1 MFLSGSVRVGKSHLR
16 KTIHK
21 AVSKLLQYHG
31 NLPEKSWVLILAPIE
46 VGGGG
51 VGVGGRGK
59 GAVLM
64 LMGQ

>member
-1 MFLSGSVRVGKSHLR
+1 MRVGKSHLR

-51 VGVGGRGK
+51 VGGGGGGGARG
-59 GAVLM
+59 
-64 LMGQ
+64 QY